1 MDVKIDT
8 NELIPAVGLLK
19 KIVIKIEDMSIL
31 SSIIMETVNK
41 IDYNLIFRSNNVEL
55 GVQVR
60 IACQIKKP
68 GKIVFSADTFYDL
81 MINLGNLNLS
91 FIKLEEDSKVFLKGT
106 HYNAVTGILE
116 YFENDFFEIFPDT
129 KNLDFVSVDKR
140 KFISSME
147 KTLYSISEDDNY
159 YNMSGVY
166 FHPRNK
172 NSELTAVSMDGFR
185 MSYIKYKYEIKKDKN
200 ISFYNKSAVL
210 TKRSVLE
217 LLNLVR
223 IKFIQNDSYFDVSIG
238 LNYFIAKSYN
248 VYLFIR
254 ILENDYP
261 DFENIIPRFYKEEI
275 IIKKEKILTSIK
287 RVSSFSKD
295 KKCSILFEFT
305 INSVLL
311 TYYDMGISK
320 KGEINERLEILCS
333 NNIVFLLNTK
343 YLLESLNTF
352 EEEYV
357 FIKLLDEFSP
367 IVISNQ
373 TNNHICLIMPIKG
386 D

>member
-1 MDVKIDT
+1 MDVKLET
-8 NELIPAVGLLK
+8 NELIPAVSLLK
-19 KIVIKIEDMSIL
+19 KIVFKDEGLSIL

-41 IDYNLIFRSNNVEL
+41 MDYNLIFRSNNVEL

-60 IACQIKKP
+60 IACQINEK
-68 GKIVFSADTFYDL
+68 GKTVFHADTFYDL
-81 MINLGNLNLS
+81 MINLSNLNLR
-91 FIKLEEDSKVFLKGT
+91 FIKAEEDDKIFLKGT
-106 HYNAVTGILE
+106 HYNAVTGVLE
-116 YFENDFFEIFPDT
+116 YFENDFFEIFPET
-129 KNLDFVSVDKR
+129 RELEFVSVDKK
-140 KFISSME
+140 KFVLSME
-147 KTLYSISEDDNY
+147 KTLYSISEDNNY

-172 NSELTAVSMDGFR
+172 ESELTAVSMDGFR
-185 MSYIKYKYEIKKDKN
+185 MSYIKYKYEVKKDKN
-200 ISFYNKSAVL
+200 IPFYNKSAVL

-223 IKFIQNDSYFDVSIG
+223 IKFIQNESYFDVSIG
-238 LNYFIAKSYN
+238 TNYFIAKSYN
-248 VYLFIR
+248 IYLFIR

-261 DFENIIPRFYKEEI
+261 DFENIIPRFFKEEI
-275 IIKKEKILTSIK
+275 IIKKDKILTSIK

-311 TYYDMGISK
+311 TYYDMGVSK
-320 KGEINERLEILCS
+320 KGEIDERLEISCS
-333 NNIVFLLNTK
+333 NNIIFLLNTK
-343 YLLESLNTF
+343 YLIESLNTF

-367 IVISNQ
+367 VVISNQ
-373 TNNHICLIMPIKG
+373 QNNHICLIMPIKG